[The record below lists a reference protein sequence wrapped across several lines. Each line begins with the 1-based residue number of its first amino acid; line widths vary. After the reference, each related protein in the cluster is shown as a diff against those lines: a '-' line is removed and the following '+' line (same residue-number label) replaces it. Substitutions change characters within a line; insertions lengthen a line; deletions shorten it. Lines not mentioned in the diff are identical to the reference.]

1 MTMTEKKGTNTPAI
15 SLPKGGGAIKGIGE
29 TFQPNLFSGTG
40 NFSIP
45 IYTSPCRGDFGPKLT
60 LQYSTGNGNGPFGLG
75 WQLSIPRITR
85 KTEKGLPKYRDAD
98 VFVMSGAEDLVP
110 SCPQIAEDHQPAD
123 YQITRYRPRTEGLF
137 ARIEKWVKKSDAG
150 DIHWRATTKENI
162 TSIYGKSVNARIVD
176 PAKSSRIYEW
186 LLEETFDAKGNHIL
200 YEYAGENENTVQ
212 NKIYE
217 QNRSYVSQRYIR
229 RIFYGNTPEGVEV
242 GPERTG
248 THHQDN
254 YSTIKD
260 PVNRFYVFE
269 IVFDYSKL
277 EDGDNPDYT
286 NPPAPRELE
295 NIDDNW
301 LVREDPFSSFRS
313 GFEIR
318 TLRRCERVLMFHHF
332 KESGNTPTL
341 VKSTDFKYDNDPQ
354 TNLSILSSAT
364 VTGYKKK
371 NNGSYLSSDMPPVTF
386 KYSEFKPHEQKY
398 KSVTARGNDMP
409 PMSLKNPET
418 TLVDLFGDGLPD
430 VLNTTSTGYYF
441 WQNLGNA
448 NLDVRQRQH
457 AVPARISLSQPGV
470 AFGDMGGDG
479 MADLIVQWPE
489 MAGFYEATS
498 DGEWKPFKKFPT
510 CPSFSLGDPNVR
522 LIDLT
527 GDGRSDVLMTR
538 DLHFLWFECKGE
550 EGYGDPKAVIRLHDL
565 KAFPDVYF
573 NDPSGRVRL
582 ADMTGDGLNDIVLL
596 HNGRV
601 DYWPNLG
608 YGKFGKR
615 ITMTGSPRLECN
627 FDPGRLFLAD
637 LDGSGCADMAYVDM
651 GVDMGKVH
659 FWFNQSGNGWSDEY
673 VINGTPPV
681 TDIDSVQFAD
691 IFGTGT
697 ATLVWS
703 YDYGRYPGENYKAL
717 DFCGGVKPY
726 VLNEMTN
733 NMGATT
739 KVQYASSTKF
749 YLEDKKNG
757 TPWATNLPF
766 PVQVVE
772 KVEVIDHISKTKL
785 VTTYK
790 YHHGNYDGRERE
802 FRGFGRVDQLDTETF
817 DDFTSPG
824 LHGDDQLFANNDSAF
839 HVPPVETRSWFH
851 TGVYFNEDRLGED
864 GEPFDHHKLMEAYKQ
879 EFYAG
884 DAKAFPMKDQLVK
897 AHTSGDSIALPHE
910 IFRALRG
917 AVLRT
922 EVYARDG
929 SEKEPHS
936 YVVTQNRY
944 LITEI
949 QPKGNNP
956 HAVYLT
962 TQEES
967 ISYHYE
973 RNPDDPRVGHEITLK
988 VDEYG
993 NMTDKVSIGYPRR
1006 NPVYDEQGELKILY
1020 SHTDFIEK
1028 PNEDNF
1034 YYIGIPYQTRTYEI
1048 HGNAWNWNDDS
1059 FTKNSFIKYDST
1071 GICDTPDDFKEYD
1084 SDPNTYPGVE
1094 KRIVEWTRH
1103 YFRTNDEPPKL
1114 IDGVGDLTHRLP
1126 LGEIESL
1133 GLPYESYTAAFTEKM
1148 CQEIYDHKAD
1158 GIELGKEGGYHL
1170 EPDVNDYW
1178 WIPSGRQ
1185 SFNKNKFFIPEK
1197 AQDPFGNISELT
1209 LDEYALLMIEARDP
1223 VDNVIKA
1230 LNDYRVLQ
1238 PYQIKD
1244 PNDNYSAV
1252 SFDALGMVVGTAV
1265 WGEDKNGNPVGDSL
1279 NNFVPDLDPIVANE
1293 HIDHPLDN
1301 SHTILN
1307 EATTRLVYDLD
1318 RYMDSSQPN
1327 VVYTLA
1333 REIHAQSPGGSN
1345 CKIQHSFLYSDGFG
1359 REIQSKIQAEPGPVY
1374 DTDGNVTVNN
1384 PDSRWIGTGTKIYNN
1399 KGKPVREYEPFFSD
1413 THIFGIEQHGVS
1425 PVLFYDPLERVIC
1438 TILPNNTYEKV
1449 VFDPWY
1455 QASWD
1460 ANDTV
1465 LLEPDK
1471 DNDMKG
1477 YAAAYI
1483 ANLNPPYKKWY
1494 DQKIIGTNAEKDAA
1508 QKTKEHAHTPTIAH
1522 LDSLGRTFLTI
1533 QDNGPGDADKYKT
1546 HVTLDIEGNDLII
1559 TDPRKI
1565 QVFTHNFDIA
1575 GRKLKVDSKD
1585 AGLKYLLPDI
1595 SGENPIYTWDANG
1608 NEINTKYDKL
1618 RRPEKVWVTRGGSKR
1633 LVNDTTYGDHPGV
1646 TNAANSN
1653 LRAKVYKILD
1663 DSGEIINNEYDI
1675 KGNLLATQRKL
1686 LKKHD
1691 LSVDWNSNPLPEL
1704 EIEPYVTTQ
1713 KYDAL
1718 NRITESIAPDES
1730 VQKVTYNEAN
1740 LLETVKI
1747 RLKGEADD
1755 KDFITNI
1762 DYNAK
1767 GQRERIEYGNGVVTV
1782 YTYDPETYRLLT
1794 IVTKKSSAKTIQ
1806 DLRYTFDPVGNI
1818 TQIHDA
1824 AYKTVFNHNQRVDPI
1839 NKYKYDAIYRLIEAT
1854 GREHESMTACHYQAQ
1869 DKKHTEFIPIIPNQP
1884 INNGQAIHNYTQ
1896 YFTYD
1901 ESGNITQIKHVGHNG
1916 WTRNQEYFDTN
1927 NQLKTS
1933 KAGCNNEATFEFP
1946 HDNNGNIEKMPH
1958 LREMKWDYAN
1968 RLTEVETSIR
1978 TNGSYDR
1985 AYYNYDAG
1993 GQRVRKVIEIGNKKA
2008 EERIYVGG
2016 YEIYRK
2022 YNGGADTTFE
2032 RSTLHVMDDT
2042 KRIAIIEKKIKDI
2055 NSIDSGPTLR
2065 IRYQLD
2071 NHLGFSLLEIDENK
2085 KEISYE
2091 EFYPYGGTAY
2101 MAGRNWTE
2109 VKQKRYRYSGK
2120 ERDDETGLYY
2130 YGARYY
2136 APWLGRWCSCDPAG
2150 MVDGVNLFVYSLNN
2164 PIIIKDPEGTETV
2177 GIETDFQA
2185 SSNPGSSS
2193 MSLDLPEGYT
2203 GEWSGQPKPPSH
2215 LEVPSAAEVSNLELT
2230 PPGDLEPAK
2239 ASLSLDTPKLDI
2251 PTSLDDISAAPTPTS
2266 DPALIEPASNLPL
2279 PFQILQ
2285 NGIDYVKSLS
2295 WLKDIPV
2302 IGGLV
2307 EDLKPVSGYQLE
2319 NFSQVYIDER
2329 HEQYV
2334 NREIGKDLAKP
2345 YTIQKGILMPWG
2357 SPTPDSDTPTINGID
2372 LLEWAAIGVAGA
2384 VLTIIGVSILA
2395 AFHVINAVM
2404 TPIVELITGMLEIT
2418 KDILTDNVELH
2429 PIGFDKTDPNLKD
2442 FKM

>member
-1 MTMTEKKGTNTPAI
+1 MAENKETNTPAI

-29 TFQPNLFSGTG
+29 TFQPNLFTGTG
-40 NFSIP
+40 NYSVP
-45 IYTSPCRGDFGPKLT
+45 IYTSPGRNDFGPKLS
-60 LQYSTGNGNGPFGLG
+60 LQYSSGNGNGPFGLG

-85 KTEKGLPKYRDAD
+85 KTEKGLPKYTDKD

-110 SCPQIAEDHQPAD
+110 CLDDDGKLLKIDDQGDYKIA
-123 YQITRYRPRTEGLF
+123 RFRPRTEGLF
-137 ARIEKWVKKSDAG
+137 ARIERWNHKETGNAY
-150 DIHWRATTKENI
+150 WRVTTKENV
-162 TSIYGKSVNARIVD
+162 TSVYGKTEQARLFD
-176 PAKSSRIYEW
+176 QDNPAHIYEW
-186 LLEETFDAKGNHIL
+186 LLEETFDDKGNHIY
-200 YEYAGENENTVQ
+200 YEYIKDDPQLSV
-212 NKIYE
+212 NKIFE
-217 QNRSYVSQRYIR
+217 QNRSYNQVYIR
-229 RIFYGNTPEGVEV
+229 RILYGNVPDGLDQEKKT
-242 GPERTG
+242 GPEIVG
-248 THHQDN
+248 TDHEDFL
-254 YSTIKD
+254 SIKKRQYLFQ
-260 PVNRFYVFE
+260 VL
-269 IVFDYSKL
+269 FDYGDIPNKDDLTTDFNFSNHL
-277 EDGDNPDYT
+277 ERPLPIET
-286 NPPAPRELE
+286 
-295 NIDDNW
+295 
-301 LVREDPFSSFRS
+301 VRKDPFSSFRS

-318 TLRRCERVLMFHHF
+318 TLRKCKRVLMLHHF
-332 KESGNTPTL
+332 NEGELENAPL
-341 VKSTDFKYDNDPQ
+341 VKSTDFIYSNNNDTQISMLTDVQVFGYRKNPHDN
-354 TNLSILSSAT
+354 TE
-364 VTGYKKK
+364 
-371 NNGSYLSSDMPPVTF
+371 YLYRSMPPVSF
-386 KYSEFKPHEQKY
+386 KYSEFKPHEQHYQPVK
-398 KSVTARGNDMP
+398 AEGNDFP
-409 PMSLKNPET
+409 PSSLNNPNFA
-418 TLVDLFGDGLPD
+418 LIDLFGDGLSD
-430 VLNTTSTGYYF
+430 ILNTTITGYYY
-441 WQNLGNA
+441 WQNMG
-448 NLDVRQRQH
+448 DGVIDRRRPQH
-457 AVPARISLSQPGV
+457 AHSPLPAGV
-470 AFGDMGGDG
+470 TLGQLNVAIGDMGGDG
-479 MADLIVQWPE
+479 LPDLIVE
-489 MAGFYEATS
+489 NSTMSGFYEATP
-498 DGEWKPFKKFPT
+498 DGKWKNFKKFEAL
-510 CPSFSLGDPNVR
+510 PSFGLSDPNAR
-522 LIDLT
+522 LVDLT
-527 GDGRSDVLMTR
+527 GDGLSDILVTME
-538 DLHFLWFECKGE
+538 HYFLWFPCLGEKG
-550 EGYGDPKAVIRLHDL
+550 YDKPIAIPRKHDL
-565 KAFPDVYF
+565 DEFPDVYF
-573 NDPSGRVRL
+573 NEPSARVRL
-582 ADMTGDGLNDIVLL
+582 ADMTGDGLNDIILV
-596 HNGRV
+596 HDGNIS
-601 DYWPNLG
+601 YWPNLG
-608 YGKFGKR
+608 YGRFGKQ
-615 ITMTGSPRLECN
+615 IIMENAPEIGHD
-627 FDPGRLFLAD
+627 FDPKRLFLSD
-637 LDGSGCADMAYVDM
+637 IDGTGCADLVYVDL
-651 GVDMGKVH
+651 DAVH
-659 FWFNQSGNGWSDEY
+659 FWFNQSGNGWSEEQT
-673 VINGTPPV
+673 IHGTPAV
-681 TDIDSVQFAD
+681 SDMSAIQFAD
-691 IFGTGT
+691 FFGTGT
-697 ATLVWS
+697 ACIVWS
-703 YDYGRYPGENYKAL
+703 YDYNFQPGGNYKVL
-717 DFCGGVKPY
+717 DFCGRKKPHLL
-726 VLNEMTN
+726 VEMDN

-739 KVQYASSTKF
+739 KAQYVSSTKF
-749 YLEDKKNG
+749 YLEDKKAGN
-757 TPWATNLPF
+757 PWATNLPF
-766 PVQVVE
+766 PVQVLE
-772 KVEVIDHISKTKL
+772 KTEVIDHISKTKL

-790 YHHGNYDGRERE
+790 YHHGYYDGKERE
-802 FRGFGRVDQLDTETF
+802 FRGFGRVDQYDTEIF
-817 DDFTSPG
+817 DDFSKNN
-824 LHGDDQLFANNDSAF
+824 LHEGTVEVRNKQKEF
-839 HVPPVETRSWFH
+839 HVPPVLTKNWFH
-851 TGVYFNEDRLGED
+851 TGVYFDEDMPDANGSF
-864 GEPFDHHKLMEAYKQ
+864 FDHHRLMDVYKK
-879 EFYAG
+879 EFYDG
-884 DAKAFPMKDQLVK
+884 DAKAFKMGDQLFEP
-897 AHTSGDSIALPHE
+897 AQGGPQTDTPHE

-917 AVLRT
+917 SMLRT
-922 EVYARDG
+922 EVYAQDG
-929 SEKEPHS
+929 SGKADHPYS
-936 YVVTQNRY
+936 VTQNKYRIKE
-944 LITEI
+944 LQE
-949 QPKGNNP
+949 KGINN

-993 NMTDKVSIGYPRR
+993 NVTDKVAIGYPRR
-1006 NPVYDEQGELKILY
+1006 NPVYDEQGELNMLY
-1020 SHTDFIEK
+1020 TNADFINK
-1028 PNEDNF
+1028 PDETGY
-1034 YYIGIPYQTRTYEI
+1034 YYIGIACQSRAYQV
-1048 HGNAWNWNDDS
+1048 
-1059 FTKNSFIKYDST
+1059 T
-1071 GICDTPDDFKEYD
+1071 GIEWDWSKPALSKNNFEEVIQNPDDFKEYD
-1084 SDPNTYPGVE
+1084 WIRPAGHPDLE

-1114 IDGVGDLTHRLP
+1114 IDRVGDLTHRLAP
-1126 LGEIESL
+1126 GEIESL

-1148 CQEIYDHKAD
+1148 RQEIYDHKAD
-1158 GIELGKEGGYHL
+1158 GIELGKEGGYHS
-1170 EPDVNDYW
+1170 EPDMDDYW

-1185 SFNKNKFFIPEK
+1185 SFNKNKFYIPEK
-1197 AQDPFGNISELT
+1197 AQDPFGNISEST
-1209 LDEYALLMIEARDP
+1209 LDDYALLMIEVRDP

-1238 PYQIKD
+1238 PYKIKD
-1244 PNDNYSAV
+1244 PNNNYSAV

-1279 NNFVPDLDPIVANE
+1279 NNFVPDLDPTVINE
-1293 HIDHPLDN
+1293 HIDNPLDN
-1301 SHTILN
+1301 PHDILY

-1359 REIQSKIQAEPGPVY
+1359 REIQSKIQAEPCPVY

-1384 PDSRWIGTGTKIYNN
+1384 ADPRWVGTGTKIYNN
-1399 KGKPVREYEPFFSD
+1399 KGKPVREFEPFFSD
-1413 THIFGIEQHGVS
+1413 TYIFGIEQHGVS
-1425 PVLFYDPLERVIC
+1425 PVIFYDPLERVIC
-1438 TILPNNTYEKV
+1438 TILPNNAYEKV

-1455 QASWD
+1455 QETWD

-1471 DNDMKG
+1471 DNDVKG

-1483 ANLNPPYKKWY
+1483 ANLNPPYIKWY

-1508 QKTKEHAHTPTIAH
+1508 KKTKEHAHTPTIAH

-1565 QVFTHNFDIA
+1565 PVFTHNFDIA
-1575 GRKLKVDSKD
+1575 GRKLKVNSKD
-1585 AGLKYLLPDI
+1585 AGVKYLLPDI
-1595 SGENPIYTWDANG
+1595 SGEKPIYSWDANG

-1646 TNAANSN
+1646 TNAATSN
-1653 LRAKVYKILD
+1653 LRAKVYKVLD
-1663 DSGEIINNEYDI
+1663 DSGEIINNEYDF
-1675 KGNLLATQRKL
+1675 KGNLWATQRKL

-1691 LSVDWNSNPLPEL
+1691 LSVDWNSNRLPEF
-1704 EIEPYVTTQ
+1704 EIKPYVTTQ

-1755 KDFITNI
+1755 RDFITNI

-1794 IVTKKSSAKTIQ
+1794 IVTQKSSAKTIQ

-1824 AYKTVFNHNQRVDPI
+1824 AYKTVFNHNQRIDPI
-1839 NKYKYDAIYRLIEAT
+1839 NKYKYDAIYRLIEAA
-1854 GREHESMTACHYQAQ
+1854 GREHESMTDCHYQAQ

-1901 ESGNITQIKHVGHNG
+1901 ESGNITQIKHIGHNG

-1946 HDNNGNIEKMPH
+1946 YDNNGNIEKMPH

-1968 RLTEVETSIR
+1968 RLTEVETGIR

-1985 AYYNYDAG
+1985 AYYNYDAS